1 MSTVASHKPQ
11 HAQQP
16 QQRVVRK
23 EPQVKPINRYAPP
36 DYMTLM
42 YHPTPT
48 LEDLGL
54 TSYLDSPPSSP
65 RTRSPARGEKRRIL
79 NQSESRQGVSYQ
91 HGMHQQMTFSTKNP
105 TAVSANKQSSKIDTV
120 SEAKT
125 STLNVTNQMSE
136 RHQANVTNQMS
147 ERHQANVTNQMSERH
162 QANVTNQMS
171 ERHQANVTNQMS
183 ERHQANVT
191 NQMSERHQANV
202 TNQMSERH
210 QAYVTNQISERH
222 QAHLTNQMGE
232 KHQTNLTNQ
241 MSERHQAVSHTQMN
255 TYLATSVEP
264 QRYVPSFA
272 PKGWDQTPKS
282 SKSLQ
287 GPASTESVI
296 NATSRSATFTAPIS
310 KSVTPPDV
318 KSTNNKRPGSGSTLA
333 ENPEKRACN
342 WSMIAEQYSTES
354 RHSVNQDQ
362 RRDALYRRY
371 NKDERQ
377 QTHATKRHQNHDAM
391 QYQGHTDAPSSNQT
405 FDQILAEQIARQA
418 ELKNKNHNQ
427 APQTDTNVNEERRT
441 CQPMTKSL
449 PIVNMDDL
457 FGGLS
462 PYSCWNQSAPEDPRF
477 S

>member
-1 MSTVASHKPQ
+1 MSE
-11 HAQQP
+11 
-16 QQRVVRK
+16 R
-23 EPQVKPINRYAPP
+23 
-36 DYMTLM
+36 
-42 YHPTPT
+42 
-48 LEDLGL
+48 
-54 TSYLDSPPSSP
+54 
-65 RTRSPARGEKRRIL
+65 
-79 NQSESRQGVSYQ
+79 
-91 HGMHQQMTFSTKNP
+91 HQ
-105 TAVSANKQSSKIDTV
+105 A
-120 SEAKT
+120 
-125 STLNVTNQMSE
+125 NVTNQMRE

-162 QANVTNQMS
+162 QANVTSQMS

-191 NQMSERHQANV
+191 NQMIERHQAYVTNQMSERHQANV

-210 QAYVTNQISERH
+210 RANVTNQRSERH
-222 QAHLTNQMGE
+222 QA
-232 KHQTNLTNQ
+232 
-241 MSERHQAVSHTQMN
+241 ASHTQMN
-255 TYLATSVEP
+255 KHLATNVES

-272 PKGWDQTPKS
+272 PKGWDPTTKS

-287 GPASTESVI
+287 GPASMESVI
-296 NATSRSATFTAPIS
+296 NVTSRPAIFTAPIS
-310 KSVTPPDV
+310 KSVMITGPDV
-318 KSTNNKRPGSGSTLA
+318 KPTNNKRPGSGSILA

-354 RHSVNQDQ
+354 RHSVNQEQ

-377 QTHATKRHQNHDAM
+377 QTHATKRHQNYDAM
-391 QYQGHTDAPSSNQT
+391 YQEHTDVPSRNQT

-418 ELKNKNHNQ
+418 ELKSKNHNQ
-427 APQTDTNVNEERRT
+427 APQTGTSVNEKRQT
-441 CQPMTKSL
+441 CQPLTKSL
-449 PIVNMDDL
+449 PTVNMDDL

>member
-65 RTRSPARGEKRRIL
+65 RSRSPAREDKTADSQPEQESARRVL
-79 NQSESRQGVSYQ
+79 PAWDAPTNDFFDQESKTTNSQARD
-91 HGMHQQMTFSTKNP
+91 FRI
-105 TAVSANKQSSKIDTV
+105 AVSADKQSSKIDTV

-125 STLNVTNQMSE
+125 SALNVTNQMSE
-136 RHQANVTNQMS
+136 RHQTNVTNQMS
-147 ERHQANVTNQMSERH
+147 ERHQAH
-162 QANVTNQMS
+162 
-171 ERHQANVTNQMS
+171 
-183 ERHQANVT
+183 
-191 NQMSERHQANV
+191 
-202 TNQMSERH
+202 
-210 QAYVTNQISERH
+210 
-222 QAHLTNQMGE
+222 
-232 KHQTNLTNQ
+232 LTNQ

-255 TYLATSVEP
+255 KHLATNVEP

-272 PKGWDQTPKS
+272 PKGWDPTTKS

-287 GPASTESVI
+287 GPASTDSVI
-296 NATSRSATFTAPIS
+296 NATSIPATFTAPIS
-310 KSVTPPDV
+310 KSFTGQP
-318 KSTNNKRPGSGSTLA
+318 TNNKRPGSGSTLA

-354 RHSVNQDQ
+354 RQSVNQEQ

-371 NKDERQ
+371 NKDERS

-391 QYQGHTDAPSSNQT
+391 YQEHTDVQSHNQT
-405 FDQILAEQIARQA
+405 FDQILAEQMARQA
-418 ELKNKNHNQ
+418 ELKSKNHNQ
-427 APQTDTNVNEERRT
+427 SQTGTSINEEKST
-441 CQPMTKSL
+441 CQPMTKSSL
-449 PIVNMDDL
+449 PAVNMDDL

-462 PYSCWNQSAPEDPRF
+462 PYSCWNQSAPEEPRF